1 MTPSSPTQSR
11 PEAQSAPTIS
21 PPARA
26 GGEAP
31 RLRTLLMRFGAR
43 PEASAAVGVIAVF
56 AYFAISAGSSG
67 FLTGTATANYLETA
81 AQIGIVTC
89 AVALLMIAG
98 DFDISVGSMI
108 GAGAVAVA
116 WPLTSWHWPLWAAL
130 CFGLVISCLVGLI
143 QGAIVMRTTLPSF
156 IVTLAGLYVIRGL
169 NLEITQSLT
178 GTTEI
183 GGVTDAAKGSFLAP
197 LFIGKVAG
205 LPVVVFWWIGLTL
218 VAMVVLTRTRFGNWI
233 YACGGDRES
242 ARRSG
247 VPVAKVKILLF
258 MFTAMTATLVGVL
271 TMFSVNAAN
280 ITTGN
285 GFEFSTITAA
295 VIGGTLLTGG
305 FGSPIGAALG
315 ALVYGIVTQGFF
327 YTDIDGNWVE
337 VFLGAMLLIAVAINH
352 YARSETLKRR
362 GS

>member
-1 MTPSSPTQSR
+1 LLV
-11 PEAQSAPTIS
+11 
-21 PPARA
+21 RA
-26 GGEAP
+26 V
-31 RLRTLLMRFGAR
+31 AR
-43 PEASAAVGVIAVF
+43 PEASAALAVAVVF
-56 AYFAISAGSSG
+56 TYFAVEAGDKG
-67 FLTGTATANYLETA
+67 FLSHTATANYLETA

-108 GAGAVAVA
+108 GAGGIAVA
-116 WPLTSWHWPLWAAL
+116 WPLTSWHWPLWAAV
-130 CFGLVISCLVGLI
+130 CFGLGIACVVGLI
-143 QGAIVMRTTLPSF
+143 QGTIVMKTTLPSF
-156 IVTLAGLYVIRGL
+156 IVTLAGLYAIRGL

-183 GGVTDAAKGSFLAP
+183 DGVTDAAKGSFLSS
-197 LFIGKVAG
+197 LFVGKAAG
-205 LPVVVFWWIGLTL
+205 LPVIVFWWIGITL
-218 VAMVVLTRTRFGNWI
+218 VATFVLTRTRFGNWI

-247 VPVAKVKILLF
+247 VPVTKVKVALF
-258 MFTAMTATLVGVL
+258 MFTAASATLVGAL
-271 TMFSVNAAN
+271 MMFSVDTAN

-327 YTDIDGNWVE
+327 YTSIDGNWIE
-337 VFLGAMLLIAVAINH
+337 VFLGAMLLLAVGVNH
-352 YARSETLKRR
+352 YARSVTLRRR